1 MVRKYICKEKCII
14 ITTIN
19 KPSETI
25 IKHINNINYDVI
37 IIGDNKTPNDYQI
50 RNEHN
55 LMNDF
60 KDEIEMYFHNE
71 NILNFIDENNNDII
85 TIKDLLKNIYKNLL
99 KNNIIIEKEI
109 EVLNKWLSYF

>member
-1 MVRKYICKEKCII
+1 
-14 ITTIN
+14 
-19 KPSETI
+19 
-25 IKHINNINYDVI
+25 
-37 IIGDNKTPNDYQI
+37 
-50 RNEHN
+50 
-55 LMNDF
+55 MNDF

>member
-1 MVRKYICKEKCII
+1 
-14 ITTIN
+14 
-19 KPSETI
+19 
-25 IKHINNINYDVI
+25 
-37 IIGDNKTPNDYQI
+37 
-50 RNEHN
+50 
-55 LMNDF
+55 
-60 KDEIEMYFHNE
+60 MYFHNE